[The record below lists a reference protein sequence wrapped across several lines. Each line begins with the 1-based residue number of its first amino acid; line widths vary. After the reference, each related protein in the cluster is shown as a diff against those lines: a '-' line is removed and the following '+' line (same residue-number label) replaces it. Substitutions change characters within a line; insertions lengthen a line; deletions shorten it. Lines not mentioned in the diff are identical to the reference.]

1 MIDTLLTPLYYGVTA
16 ILLGWRWVFSHIGFS
31 PSSGATWALS
41 IVGLV
46 VVIRIILIPL
56 FVKQIKSSR
65 KMVAIQPKMKA
76 LQEKHKGDRERLS
89 QETMKLYKEEKA
101 NPFASC
107 LPLLLQSPVFFA
119 LFRTLD
125 GAAKIKNG
133 HLTAH
138 GFMSYDDALSLYHA
152 TLFGAGLA
160 DTFTHAPTATVKVI
174 TIVLIIAMSFTTF
187 ITQRQLTRKNMP
199 ASAMT
204 GPMAQQQ
211 KLLLYGYP
219 LFFAVTGINFPIG
232 VLLYWLTTNLWTSGQ
247 QYYVIKRNPTPGS
260 PAWDEFQ
267 ARKAAEGA
275 APAIP
280 GAGPAVPEESATP
293 AVVRQQPRKTT
304 RSQRGGGLAGPVPA
318 TSGAPST
325 SLSPRPGAS
334 RPSAG
339 RTGTSTS
346 GTRRT
351 PTRPVATRPDG
362 ARPDGARTKG
372 ARTGA
377 TGTGATGTGVTGAGV
392 ARTATDP
399 ATGAARAGAGRA
411 GAGKPGAGR
420 PGTPGSG
427 APGSGTPRS
436 GAPRSTTARPTGTTS
451 GAPRVARPARPAG
464 GGASAVRRPTDDDQ
478 TTARSTSPR
487 APR

>member
-16 ILLGWRWVFSHIGFS
+16 ILLGWRWVFSHVGFS
-31 PSSGATWALS
+31 PNSGATWALS

-56 FVKQIKSSR
+56 FVKQIKASR

-125 GAAKIKNG
+125 GAAKVRNG
-133 HLTAH
+133 RLTAH
-138 GFMSYDDALSLYHA
+138 GLMSYTDALSLNHA
-152 TLFGAGLA
+152 TLFGAGLS

-219 LFFAVTGINFPIG
+219 LFFAITGINFPIG

-267 ARKAAEGA
+267 ARKKAEGELDRVS
-275 APAIP
+275 
-280 GAGPAVPEESATP
+280 GTGPAVPDEPATP
-293 AVVRQQPRKTT
+293 VVVRQQPRKTT
-304 RSQRGGGLAGPVPA
+304 RSQRGGGLTGPVPA
-318 TSGAPST
+318 TSGAPSP
-325 SLSPRPGAS
+325 SLTPRTGAR
-334 RPSAG
+334 RPPAAGNGSAATG
-339 RTGTSTS
+339 TPRTPTARAAATRTGTARSAAA
-346 GTRRT
+346 
-351 PTRPVATRPDG
+351 PT
-362 ARPDGARTKG
+362 
-372 ARTGA
+372 
-377 TGTGATGTGVTGAGV
+377 
-392 ARTATDP
+392 TAAP
-399 ATGAARAGAGRA
+399 RAGAA
-411 GAGKPGAGR
+411 KQ
-420 PGTPGSG
+420 G
-427 APGSGTPRS
+427 APKP
-436 GAPRSTTARPTGTTS
+436 GAPRSTTGRSTATAAGSPKAARP
-451 GAPRVARPARPAG
+451 PRPAG
-464 GGASAVRRPTDDDQ
+464 GGASAVRRPTDDDP
-478 TTARSTSPR
+478 TPPRPTPPRSTLPR